1 MIRMGVLRTIQLLS
15 LSLIVA
21 ACDRAGAD
29 VTTADGDA
37 QLPPPAAAMS
47 AEGGLGLDSRLEQL
61 EADLGRVI
69 DAGLDDESQVYILAA
84 EATTDRLLEEQPTA
98 DWLGIGYLVEARLR
112 QIQALADRIVAEHRR
127 EVAKELILEDVA
139 ALRASVRD
147 LRAQLAA
154 QGNGGAPPSL
164 DSLLAGYANDP
175 GTGLGGGPA
184 TTTSTDSTTSTE
196 PAEPAEPT
204 VVPEGGPL
212 GEPIRP

>member
-1 MIRMGVLRTIQLLS
+1 MIRIRVPRTIQLLS
-15 LSLIVA
+15 LSLFVA

-29 VTTADGDA
+29 MTTADGDA

-47 AEGGLGLDSRLEQL
+47 AEGGLGLDSRLERL

-69 DAGLDDESQVYILAA
+69 EGGLDDESQAYILAA

-98 DWLGIGYLVEARLR
+98 DWLQVGYLVEARLR
-112 QIQALADRIVAEHRR
+112 QIQALADRIVAELRR

-164 DSLLAGYANDP
+164 DSLLAGSLDDP
-175 GTGLGGGPA
+175 RPGLGGGPA
-184 TTTSTDSTTSTE
+184 TTASTDTGSAAAA
-196 PAEPAEPT
+196 PAEPA

>member
-1 MIRMGVLRTIQLLS
+1 MIRIRVLRTIQLLS

-29 VTTADGDA
+29 LTTGDGDA

-47 AEGGLGLDSRLEQL
+47 TESGLGLDSRLERL

-69 DAGLDDESQVYILAA
+69 EAGLNDESQVYILAA

-98 DWLGIGYLVEARLR
+98 DWLRTGYLVEARLR
-112 QIQALADRIVAEHRR
+112 QIQALADRIVSELRR
-127 EVAKELILEDVA
+127 EVADELILEDVA

-154 QGNGGAPPSL
+154 QGNGAAPPSL

-175 GTGLGGGPA
+175 RPGLGGGPA
-184 TTTSTDSTTSTE
+184 TTTSTDSTTA

-204 VVPEGGPL
+204 VAPEGGPL